1 MSNRKHAEVI
11 DMLKTWYRESY
22 DPWVSTMH
30 IRAWLN
36 SEGIKASYKQVLD
49 WDRKARLQ
57 LADEGI
63 SITNP
68 VKANGYSRQGTPT
81 LDERLIARAPRIKDT
96 NTRLRND
103 LREAT
108 ADAAQ
113 ADASTFETLKAKML
127 KHAVET
133 HDMITDLN
141 P

>member
-1 MSNRKHAEVI
+1 MRNRKQVI

-30 IRAWLN
+30 IRAWLK
-36 SEGIKASYKQVLD
+36 SEGIDASYRQVLR
-49 WDRKARLQ
+49 WDREARLQ

-63 SITNP
+63 SVTNP
-68 VKANGYSRQGTPT
+68 VKDNGYSRQGTPT
-81 LDERLIARAPRIKDT
+81 VDERLIARAPRIRDT

-103 LREAT
+103 LREAV

-113 ADASTFETLKAKML
+113 PDSSKREALKARML

-133 HDMITDLN
+133 HDMIAELDD
-141 P
+141 